1 MKVGIPTETA
11 AGETRVAMVPAVAKT
26 LVAAGLEVAVQA
38 GAGVRAGYPDSAYV
52 DAGVTVAPSAADV
65 LGADAVLKVH
75 APTPEE
81 ARQLRDHGV
90 LIALFTPGRT
100 VDAVRVLAERRVTS
114 FSLELLPR
122 ITRAQ
127 SMDALSS
134 QATVA
139 GYRGVLMAADRLPRF
154 FPMLMTA
161 AGTVPPAK
169 VLILGAGVAGLQA
182 IATARRLGAQVHAYD
197 VRAAA
202 KGEVESLGARFVE
215 LDLETAEGAGGYAAE
230 QAEEQQ
236 RRQRAALAPVVAD
249 ADVVITTAQIPGR
262 PAPVLLTGD
271 MVAGMKPGSVVIDLA
286 SDSGGNVDVSEA
298 GRETDHG
305 GVTVVGVTLP
315 AAALPTHAS
324 QLYARN
330 VANLLTLMVA
340 DGGFAPDWSD
350 EILATTC
357 VTRGGDVPHEPT
369 RLLLENAS

>member
-1 MKVGIPTETA
+1 MKVGIPTETV
-11 AGETRVAMVPAVAKT
+11 AGERRVAMVPAVAPS
-26 LVAAGLEVAVQA
+26 LLSAGVELAVQSGAGARAGFPDGAYRDAGLSVA
-38 GAGVRAGYPDSAYV
+38 G
-52 DAGVTVAPSAADV
+52 SAAEA
-65 LGADAVLKVH
+65 LGAEVVVKVH
-75 APTPEE
+75 GPSPEE
-81 ARQLRDHGV
+81 ARSLTEGST
-90 LIALFTPGRT
+90 LIALFSPGRSLDT
-100 VDAVRVLAERRVTS
+100 VRVLAERKVTA

-154 FPMLMTA
+154 FPMFMTA

-182 IATARRLGAQVHAYD
+182 VATARRLGAQVQAYD

-202 KGEVESLGARFVE
+202 KGEVESLGARFVD
-215 LDLETAEGAGGYAAE
+215 LRLETAEGTGGYAAE

-236 RRQRAALAPVVAD
+236 RRQRDALAPVVAD
-249 ADVVITTAQIPGR
+249 VDVVVTTAQIPGR
-262 PAPVLLTGD
+262 PAPVLLTGE

-286 SDSGGNVDVSEA
+286 SDTGGNVDISQPGQEI
-298 GRETDHG
+298 DHH

-315 AAALPTHAS
+315 ASGLPTHAS

-330 VANLLTLMVA
+330 IANLLGLMLA
-340 DGGFAPDWSD
+340 DGKLAPDWDD

-357 VTRGGDVPHEPT
+357 VTRDGDVPHEPT
-369 RLLLENAS
+369 RLLLENPS